1 MAKNA
6 KKCKKWQK
14 VTQLSSQKW
23 FLNFQNFYAS
33 ESCVRLNFVFF
44 TAPVGGSIEHPNI
57 LHSPICG
64 AGSEYSASQDWT
76 AVQVVSSFGTGNW
89 ILCLV
94 LEGWFYFPCDCSSRP
109 SLSLRFTD
117 WKIVRWQR
125 LLVVLSRN
133 RLSPIDSL
141 GLECGNASS
150 SDCRKE
156 QLSGWSCQ

>member
-1 MAKNA
+1 MHHKITTINHCQKQFLFSLNSEGLPKYLVAKFA
-6 KKCKKWQK
+6 PTFYVSQRSGFGPI
-14 VTQLSSQKW
+14 SS
-23 FLNFQNFYAS
+23 
-33 ESCVRLNFVFF
+33 R
-44 TAPVGGSIEHPNI
+44 
-57 LHSPICG
+57 SPICG

-94 LEGWFYFPCDCSSRP
+94 LEGWFYFPCDCNSRP

-125 LLVVLSRN
+125 LLVVVSRN

-141 GLECGNASS
+141 GLVRSS
-150 SDCRKE
+150 CLQFR
-156 QLSGWSCQ
+156 LS

>member
-1 MAKNA
+1 MHGK
-6 KKCKKWQK
+6 Q
-14 VTQLSSQKW
+14 
-23 FLNFQNFYAS
+23 FLIFQNIYAS
-33 ESCVRLNFVFF
+33 QSSVASNIGLCFVNSDRWIQPIYS
-44 TAPVGGSIEHPNI
+44 A
-57 LHSPICG
+57 HSPICG

-76 AVQVVSSFGTGNW
+76 AVQVVSSVGTGNW

-94 LEGWFYFPCDCSSRP
+94 LEGWFYFPCDCNSRP

-125 LLVVLSRN
+125 LLVVVSRN

-141 GLECGNASS
+141 GLERSDASS